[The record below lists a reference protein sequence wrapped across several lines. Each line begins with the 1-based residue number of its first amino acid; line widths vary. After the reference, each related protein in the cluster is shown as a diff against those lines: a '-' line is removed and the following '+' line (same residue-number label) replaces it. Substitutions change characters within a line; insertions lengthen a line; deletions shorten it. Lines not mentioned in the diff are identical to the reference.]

1 MKDRRTTWR
10 MVPDDYEARVVDSDG
25 KKLPARIVDI
35 SERGA
40 KLVLSAP
47 ENLTQEFTLLLSPDG
62 FIQRRCRSVW
72 RSDDQIGVEFTEITH
87 DERLYSEVDHL
98 KIALTR

>member
-10 MVPDDYEARVVDSDG
+10 MVPAGYEARIVDSEG
-25 KKLPARIVDI
+25 NRTTVQIADI

-40 KLVLSAP
+40 KLVLLAPGNSA
-47 ENLTQEFTLLLSPDG
+47 QEFTLLLSPDG
-62 FIQRRCRSVW
+62 FIQRRCRRVW
-72 RSDDQIGVEFTEITH
+72 QSGDQVGVEFTEITH

-98 KIALTR
+98 ALALTR